1 MLLGHPTASHSPSL
15 CPSPPSSLPV
25 ALSAW
30 PICPPMK
37 IPETMHISRLVSS
50 LSDEIPHVQIFK
62 GKWAIIRGKLGDL
75 RTQVA
80 DFGDFPGLKS
90 NPLYVELL
98 QSISQTLQ
106 DAVLVASTCRDSEMS
121 QGKLKTQSD
130 IDSISA
136 KLDRLIKDSEILIAS
151 GVLQDGG
158 LVGSKREMVRV
169 ESKNLITRLQIG
181 SSESKNSAM
190 DSLLRLLSE
199 DDKNVMISVAQGVVP
214 VLVRLL
220 DPSSSME
227 MREKTVAAIARVSV
241 VESGRNVLAAE
252 GLLLL
257 NHLLRVLESGSGFAR
272 EKACVALQSLTFSKE
287 NARAIGCRG
296 GISSLL
302 EICDAGTPSSQ
313 ADAAGVLRN
322 LAGFHQIKENFIEE
336 GAISVFLGLLASGTA
351 LAQENAIGC
360 LCNLVSE
367 DENLKLLVA
376 KEGGI
381 QCLKN
386 FWDSVGT
393 VASLEI
399 AVEFLRHL
407 ALCPAIAEV
416 LVSDGFIGRLMV
428 LLKCGVVDV
437 RIAAA
442 KAVDALGFS
451 TKSRKE
457 MGESGCIPPL
467 VGMLDGK
474 SIEEKGAAAKALSNL
489 MLYVENRKIF
499 RKDDRGIMGAVQI
512 LDPSIHNLDKKYPV
526 SILASVVNSRTCR
539 KQIVAAG
546 ACAYLQKLVEL
557 DIEGAKKLLE
567 SLGPSKLWGLFPRS

>member
-1 MLLGHPTASHSPSL
+1 
-15 CPSPPSSLPV
+15 
-25 ALSAW
+25 
-30 PICPPMK
+30 MK
-37 IPETMHISRLVSS
+37 IPETEHINQLISS
-50 LSDEIPHVQIFK
+50 LSDEIPHIQTFK
-62 GKWAIIRGKLGDL
+62 GKWAVIRGKLGDL

-80 DFGDFPGLKS
+80 DFGDFPGFKS
-90 NPLYVELL
+90 NPLSMELM

-106 DAVLVASTCRDSEMS
+106 DAVLVASRCRESELS

-136 KLDRLIKDSEILIAS
+136 KLDRLIKDGEILIGS
-151 GVLQDGG
+151 GVLQDGV
-158 LVGSKREMVRV
+158 LVGSKREVVRA
-169 ESKNLITRLQIG
+169 EARNLITRLQIG

-190 DSLLRLLSE
+190 DSLLGLLSE

-220 DPSSSME
+220 DSSSSVE
-227 MREKTVAAIARVSV
+227 MKEKTVAAISRVSMV
-241 VESGRNVLAAE
+241 DSGRNVLAAE

-272 EKACVALQSLTFSKE
+272 EKACVALQSLSFSKE

-313 ADAAGVLRN
+313 AVAAGVLRN
-322 LAGFHQIKENFIEE
+322 LAGFQEIKENFIEE
-336 GAISVFLGLLASGTA
+336 NAISVILRLLASGTA
-351 LAQENAIGC
+351 FAQENAIGC

-376 KEGGI
+376 REGGI

-386 FWDSVGT
+386 FWDSVGA
-393 VASLEI
+393 VGSLEI
-399 AVEFLRHL
+399 AAEFLRHL
-407 ALCPAIAEV
+407 ALCPSIAEV

-428 LLKCGVVDV
+428 LLNCGVVGV

-457 MGESGCIPPL
+457 MGECGCIPPL

-474 SIEEKGAAAKALSNL
+474 SIEEKAAAAKALSNL
-489 MLYVENRKIF
+489 MLYVGNRKIF
-499 RKDDRGIMGAVQI
+499 RKDERGIVGAVQL
-512 LDPSIHNLDKKYPV
+512 LDPLIHNLEKKYPV
-526 SILASVVNSRTCR
+526 SVLTSVVNSKTCR
-539 KQIVAAG
+539 KQMVAAG
-546 ACAYLQKLVEL
+546 ACVYLQKLVEM
-557 DIEGAKKLLE
+557 DIEGAKKLWE
-567 SLGPSKLWGLFPRS
+567 SLGPSKLWGVFARS

>member
-1 MLLGHPTASHSPSL
+1 MLNAPSPANNIPVSFSPPSPLPSSPSL
-15 CPSPPSSLPV
+15 FFV
-25 ALSAW
+25 YSAA
-30 PICPPMK
+30 MK
-37 IPETMHISRLVSS
+37 IPETEHINQLISS
-50 LSDEIPHVQIFK
+50 LSDEIPHIQTFK
-62 GKWAIIRGKLGDL
+62 GKWAVIRGKLGDL

-80 DFGDFPGLKS
+80 DFGDFPGFKS
-90 NPLYVELL
+90 NPLSMELM

-106 DAVLVASTCRDSEMS
+106 DAVLVASRCRESELS

-136 KLDRLIKDSEILIAS
+136 KLDRLIKDGEILIGS
-151 GVLQDGG
+151 GVLQDGV
-158 LVGSKREMVRV
+158 LVGSKREVVRA
-169 ESKNLITRLQIG
+169 EARNLITRLQIG

-190 DSLLRLLSE
+190 DSLLGLLSE

-220 DPSSSME
+220 DSSS
-227 MREKTVAAIARVSV
+227 S
-241 VESGRNVLAAE
+241 
-252 GLLLL
+252 
-257 NHLLRVLESGSGFAR
+257 
-272 EKACVALQSLTFSKE
+272 ACVALQSLSFSKE

-313 ADAAGVLRN
+313 AVAAGVLRN
-322 LAGFHQIKENFIEE
+322 LAGFQEIKENFIEE
-336 GAISVFLGLLASGTA
+336 NAISVILRLLASGTA
-351 LAQENAIGC
+351 FAQENAIGC

-376 KEGGI
+376 REGGI

-386 FWDSVGT
+386 FWDSVGA
-393 VASLEI
+393 VGSLEI
-399 AVEFLRHL
+399 AAEFLRHL
-407 ALCPAIAEV
+407 ALCPSIAEV

-428 LLKCGVVDV
+428 LLNCGVVGV

-457 MGESGCIPPL
+457 MGECGCIPPL

-474 SIEEKGAAAKALSNL
+474 SIEEKAAAAKALSNL
-489 MLYVENRKIF
+489 MLYVGNRKIF
-499 RKDDRGIMGAVQI
+499 RKDERGIVGAKANGCCRC
-512 LDPSIHNLDKKYPV
+512 LC
-526 SILASVVNSRTCR
+526 ILAETQAN
-539 KQIVAAG
+539 
-546 ACAYLQKLVEL
+546 KLIML
-557 DIEGAKKLLE
+557 Y
-567 SLGPSKLWGLFPRS
+567 SL